1 MLLRKF
7 SDCFHALVKATYDYM
22 LNLASRRNAM
32 YFLFAVAFIES
43 SFFPIPPDVMLIP
56 MVLAAPAKAWRIAG
70 IATAASVL
78 GGAFGYAIGVFF
90 FDLIARPILTFYG
103 YMHQFDVFKDYY
115 HEWGAWI
122 VFGAGITPFPYKVI
136 TIASGVVSW
145 FYRLY
150 AGFGRCARHALL
162 SGGLAV
168 EEIRRTDERLHREKS
183 GYAVRFVFV
192 ASVGR
197 FCLYKVSLGQNKTPY
212 PGFYLVFVAES
223 NASFGQVVR
232 RHFNID
238 LVARP

>member
-122 VFGAGITPFPYKVI
+122 VFGAGITPYPYKVI
-136 TIASGVVSW
+136 TIASGVVHLD
-145 FYRLY
+145 F
-150 AGFGRCARHALL
+150 
-162 SGGLAV
+162 AV
-168 EEIRRTDERLHREKS
+168 FML
-183 GYAVRFVFV
+183 
-192 ASVGR
+192 ASVVARGMR
-197 FCLYKVSLGQNKTPY
+197 
-212 PGFYLVFVAES
+212 FYLVAWLLKKYGEPMKDYIEKNLGMLSVLFLLLLLGGFACIK
-223 NASFGQVVR
+223 F
-232 RHFNID
+232 
-238 LVARP
+238 L